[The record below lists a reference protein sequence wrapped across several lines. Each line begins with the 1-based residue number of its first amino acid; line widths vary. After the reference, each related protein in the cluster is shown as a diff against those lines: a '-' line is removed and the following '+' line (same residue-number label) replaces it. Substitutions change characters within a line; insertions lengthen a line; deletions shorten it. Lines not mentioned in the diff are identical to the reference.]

1 MHLIGRMSE
10 ILPAGA
16 VVAGGSIDFGTGF
29 LFAEEE
35 ALTCPMSAARRH
47 EFVAG
52 RHYAREALRALGFA
66 PAPIP
71 IQLSRAPAWPQGVV
85 GSISHSNGQCAVVV
99 ARRLHLASVGIDIEG
114 ADPLPADLVPLVCR
128 TRDFNCRSSIERLI
142 GADVPKL
149 VFVLKEAFYK
159 AYQFVAGSFLEFG
172 DVEVT
177 IDPALFAFEARVVN
191 RSRPSCAGH
200 YALGGRFG
208 RVQDTLFAVAWLT
221 SSEARDCGQKRQM
234 E

>member
-1 MHLIGRMSE
+1 MRLIQLMAE
-10 ILPAGA
+10 VLPAGA
-16 VVAGGSIDFGTGF
+16 VVAGGTIHSGTGF

-35 ALTCPMSAARRH
+35 IFARPMSAKRRQ

-52 RHYAREALRALGFA
+52 RHYAREALRALGCA

-71 IQLSRAPAWPQGVV
+71 VQLSRAPAWPPGFV
-85 GSISHSNGQCAVVV
+85 GTISHGHGLCAAIV
-99 ARRLHLASVGIDIEG
+99 ARRSSLASVGIDIED

-128 TRDFNCRSSIERLI
+128 AADFNDRSWIERSI
-142 GADVPKL
+142 GADLPKL

-159 AYQFVAGSFLEFG
+159 AYQAVAESFLDFV

-177 IDPALFAFEARVVN
+177 IDPTLCRFEARVVN
-191 RSRPSCAGH
+191 DSRPSCAEH
-200 YALGGRFG
+200 HALGGRFG

-221 SSEARDCGQKRQM
+221 AAGTNNCRPAKRAG
-234 E
+234 